1 MELIDASSP
10 RFAQHQTFSPRYGWL
25 KSAYDQV
32 CENPLIFTEDG
43 APLAFGVGKNMVP
56 SIRFW
61 AEATKVI
68 QRSSV
73 KGSKEFCATYW
84 GDIFFHQDGLDPYL
98 EDPGT
103 LWIFHWF
110 LVAPPSIAPVWWLSF
125 NSFPGVEFQREELE
139 NFVQIAINE
148 VKQWEQDKD
157 GNLKDFKPKET
168 LERSIAKDISQLL
181 HMYGAGRP
189 KKLESLEDEINS
201 PFRQLKIIERTEDTN
216 GSIYRFNRGYKPGLS
231 AELITFVI
239 FDYLSRI
246 NRPTKNISIDSL
258 LKDPG
263 APGSI
268 LKLTK
273 QDLTDA
279 IQSNSSENSFWLQD
293 SSAGIQQLYWEGQPE
308 IYAYRTLE
316 KHYGKEPRKSIPT
329 SELPADPSTQT
340 EAA

>member
-1 MELIDASSP
+1 MDLIDAASP

-32 CENPLIFTEDG
+32 CENPLVFTEAD
-43 APLAFGVGKNMVP
+43 APQTFGVGKNMVQ
-56 SIRFW
+56 SIKFW
-61 AEATKVI
+61 AEATKII
-68 QRSSV
+68 QASPV
-73 KGSKEFCATYW
+73 KGSKKYQATDW
-84 GDIFFHQDGLDPYL
+84 GPTFFHADGLAPYI

-110 LVAPPSIAPVWWLSF
+110 LTASPCITPVWWLSF
-125 NSFPGVEFQREELE
+125 NSFPGIEFQKEHLE
-139 NFVQIAINE
+139 NFVVNAINE
-148 VKQWEQDKD
+148 IEEWKQDKD
-157 GNLKDFKPKET
+157 GKLKKYKKPSEA
-168 LERSIAKDISQLL
+168 SIRKDVAQLL
-181 HMYGAGRP
+181 HMYGAGLP

-201 PFRQLKIIERTEDTN
+201 PFRQLKIIDRTDDAN
-216 GSIYRFNRGYKPGLS
+216 GSICRFNRGYKPALS
-231 AELITFVI
+231 AELIAFIT

-246 NRPTKNISIDSL
+246 DRSTNNINLDSL

-263 APGSI
+263 APGNV

-293 SSAGIQQLYWEGQPE
+293 SSAGIQQLYWKGQPE
-308 IYAYRTLE
+308 IYAYQTLE
-316 KHYGKEPRKSIPT
+316 KHYGKEPRKSVPT
-329 SELPADPSTQT
+329 SELPADPSMQT